1 MKHVKG
7 QNEPM
12 NQANFTEALAQLRH
26 LYKNMVNGGVAT
38 AEQAR
43 SAADGLLSPSIASLE
58 KQAQELEAARARI
71 AELEATANSPGL
83 RRIPVIGEIED
94 EVVVIKKLE
103 IPPGTTWGE

>member
-26 LYKNMVNGGVAT
+26 LYQNMVNGGVST

-43 SAADGLLSPSIASLE
+43 SAADGLLSPSIVSLE

-83 RRIPVIGEIED
+83 RRIPVIGEIEN
-94 EVVVIKKLE
+94 EVVRIKPLE
-103 IPPGTTWGE
+103 LPPGTTWGE